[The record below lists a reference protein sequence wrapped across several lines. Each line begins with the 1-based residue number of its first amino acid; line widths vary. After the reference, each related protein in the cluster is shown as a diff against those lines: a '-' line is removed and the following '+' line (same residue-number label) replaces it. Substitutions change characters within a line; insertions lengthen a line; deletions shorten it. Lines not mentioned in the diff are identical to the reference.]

1 MRKESRMGSPDQQ
14 TRGALLFRGTKKVVP
29 LFRVLELTVGAT
41 CEIFIR
47 VIDAT
52 VGRIH
57 NDQMG
62 INLWDI

>member
-1 MRKESRMGSPDQQ
+1 MN
-14 TRGALLFRGTKKVVP
+14 
-29 LFRVLELTVGAT
+29 VLELTVGAT